1 MLDMSEDTQR
11 NDADEP
17 GARVDVSN
25 YHNVHSVGN
34 RIARGIWMIVWTLLF
49 RPTPKVFHG
58 WRKLLLRLFGAK
70 IGRGVNV
77 YPSVKVWAPWN
88 LRMADYSCMASDV
101 DCYNVAP
108 ITIGE
113 HTTVSQYS
121 FLCAASHD
129 FEQSDMPLVTAPIV
143 IADQVWICADVFV
156 GPSVTVGQ
164 GAVVGARSTVM
175 KDVKPWTVV
184 AGNPARVVKQRVV
197 REH

>member
-1 MLDMSEDTQR
+1 MVDTSQ
-11 NDADEP
+11 DISA
-17 GARVDVSN
+17 ARDDKPSTKVDVSH

-34 RIARGIWMIVWTLLF
+34 RIARSVWGVVWVLLF
-49 RPTPKVFHG
+49 RPSPKVFHG
-58 WRKLLLRLFGAK
+58 WRRLLLRLFGAR
-70 IGRGVNV
+70 ISRGVNV

-88 LRMADYSCMASDV
+88 LRMDEYSCMALNV

-108 ITIGE
+108 ITIGA

-129 FEQSDMPLVTAPIV
+129 FEQADMPLVTGPIV

-175 KDVKPWTVV
+175 KDIMAWTVV

-197 REH
+197 REQ

>member
-1 MLDMSEDTQR
+1 M
-11 NDADEP
+11 
-17 GARVDVSN
+17 DVSN